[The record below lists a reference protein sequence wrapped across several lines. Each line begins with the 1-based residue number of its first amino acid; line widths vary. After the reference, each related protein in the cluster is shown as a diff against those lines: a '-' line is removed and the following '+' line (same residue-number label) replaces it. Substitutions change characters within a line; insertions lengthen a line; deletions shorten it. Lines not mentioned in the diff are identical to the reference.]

1 MQEYGITRQ
10 KLFTLSRQTI
20 EKRIRKFYRET
31 KDGTATI
38 ELLIAIIFILLIILE
53 KKSGNYYPQNYS
65 QRKPM
70 SLKKLNNY

>member
-38 ELLIAIIFILLIILE
+38 ELLIALQVRAELCESEF
-53 KKSGNYYPQNYS
+53 KSVLRGLANY
-65 QRKPM
+65 
-70 SLKKLNNY
+70 